1 MAKAI
6 HTMIRVLDLDKSIAF
21 YSGIFGQ
28 RPTLARDDYARWMLQ
43 DPILNFSIQS
53 RGRPIG
59 IDHVGMQVD
68 SDEELQDVFERM
80 KTSEQPILEMGE
92 ITCCYSRQSKSWV
105 TDPQGL
111 FWEAF
116 ITKGDQTVYGDD
128 PRSYDE
134 FQNKI
139 LDDDADTKPDGN
151 GADCG

>member
-1 MAKAI
+1 MKRM
-6 HTMIRVLDLDKSIAF
+6 HVSVSVKDLDKSITF
-21 YSGIFGQ
+21 YSSIFGQ
-28 RPTLARDDYARWMLQ
+28 RPALVRDDYARWMVQ

-53 RGRPIG
+53 RGRPIW
-59 IDHVGMQVD
+59 IDHVGMQAD
-68 SDEELQDVFERM
+68 NDEELQDVFERM
-80 KTSEQPILEMGE
+80 KASERPILEMGE

-139 LDDDADTKPDGN
+139 LNDEADTKSDKN
-151 GADCG
+151 GACCG